1 MIRSLYAGVSGMR
14 NHQIR
19 MDVVGNNIANA
30 NTTGFKAG
38 RVNFQDLFSQ
48 QVRFASGTEEPPY
61 RYPSQAGTGVTV
73 GSIQNLFDQGG
84 FQATGRI
91 LDVAIEGNGFFML
104 KDPGEEGLIYYT
116 RNGNFTLDKEGYL
129 VNLEGY
135 RVLDEG
141 GAEITAVDIEAGQ
154 QIVSIDKNGTIT
166 VLSPDGT
173 VDTLGVIGLANIINP
188 ESMEKDGSNNY
199 RPTIATQ
206 GFSDFS
212 TPINPGSPGGEGG
225 QGKLEAGYLEMS
237 NVDLTNEFANL
248 ITTQRGYQAN
258 ARVITT
264 SDEMMRDIIDLKR

>member
-19 MDVVGNNIANA
+19 MDVVGNNIANV

-38 RVNFQDLFSQ
+38 RANFQDLFSQ
-48 QVRFASGTEEPPY
+48 QIRFATGAEEPPY
-61 RYPSQAGTGVTV
+61 RYPSQVGTGVTV

-84 FQATGRI
+84 LQVTNRI

-104 KDPGEEGLIYYT
+104 KDPGEEGYIYYT
-116 RNGNFTLDKEGYL
+116 RNGSFTLDKEGYL
-129 VNLEGY
+129 VNMEGY
-135 RVLDEG
+135 RVLDES
-141 GAEITAVDIEAGQ
+141 GAEIATVDMETGQ
-154 QIVSIDKNGTIT
+154 QIVSIEKNGNIT
-166 VLSPDGT
+166 VLNPDGT
-173 VDTLGVIGLANIINP
+173 VETLGVIGLANIINP
-188 ESMEKDGSNNY
+188 ESMEKYGNNTY
-199 RPTIATQ
+199 RPTITTG
-206 GFSDFS
+206 GFSDFA

-248 ITTQRGYQAN
+248 ITTQRGYQSN

-264 SDEMMRDIIDLKR
+264 SDEMLRDIIDLKR